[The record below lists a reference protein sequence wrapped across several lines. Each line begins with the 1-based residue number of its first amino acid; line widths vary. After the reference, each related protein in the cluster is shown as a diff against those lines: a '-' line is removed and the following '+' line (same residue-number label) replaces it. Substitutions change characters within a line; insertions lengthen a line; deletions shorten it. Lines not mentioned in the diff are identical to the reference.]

1 VFTLGCGLLYCL
13 GAALLSRTVFI
24 HLFHYYTKIPNF
36 TAYPALTGAYV
47 IGYALA
53 ALLAIDGALAY
64 RLMKSTK

>member
-1 VFTLGCGLLYCL
+1 MIRPQRHCCQEVVFTLSCGLLYCL

-47 IGYALA
+47 SHVES
-53 ALLAIDGALAY
+53 
-64 RLMKSTK
+64 KSK